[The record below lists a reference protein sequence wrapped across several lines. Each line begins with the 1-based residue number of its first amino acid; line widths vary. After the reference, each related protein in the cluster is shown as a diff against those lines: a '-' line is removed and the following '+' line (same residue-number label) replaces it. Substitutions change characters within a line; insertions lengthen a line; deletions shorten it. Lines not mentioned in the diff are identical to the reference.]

1 MAKAKK
7 ALSLILA
14 AVMLMGVMSLISF
27 AADAPA
33 GQEATISFSYDKGS
47 YAAGETVTLTV
58 KLTSNYFVAPA
69 AIPVEFDAAAATY
82 TGTGGVTGGALFGS
96 VAATETAAFLSDGL
110 LYVALTPRASQNAV
124 AQQCADVL
132 LFTATF
138 TANTAISDPTKVFGV
153 LDDQKTMSNLSGKLF
168 VGSYETA
175 DIKSTVYATGQT
187 LNYPVM
193 QEGPTEP
200 NTLVVKD
207 SFIAK
212 ESVVIDKYAPAYFM
226 GDTDTTGIIYGIET
240 IGYYDGFNTIY
251 LLADVLSTT
260 LGDAYLRITP
270 SNDAEGYEST
280 GTLIEVLDVD
290 GTTVLETYYFV
301 YFGDINGDGYVDNN
315 DVTTCSSYALDES
328 SLETIYEIIAGDV
341 NGDTYTDNSDG
352 TAIGTSVLNDSG
364 YVSQEEI
371 AVLFYGTIA
380 PEYGI

>member
-175 DIKSTVYATGQT
+175 DITSTVYATGQT
-187 LNYPVM
+187 LNYPTRVVGGNP
-193 QEGPTEP
+193 ELILTELGA
-200 NTLVVKD
+200 T
-207 SFIAK
+207 AGA
-212 ESVVIDKYAPAYFM
+212 VIDKARCTTSGEYA
-226 GDTDTTGIIYGIET
+226 GCIYGIATLAEEPASIADYVT
-240 IGYYDGFNTIY
+240 TQFGSVNVVVNENGF
-251 LLADVLSTT
+251 
-260 LGDAYLRITP
+260 
-270 SNDAEGYEST
+270 EST
-280 GTLIEVLDVD
+280 GATIQLLNTD
-290 GTTVLETYYFV
+290 GSVLETYVFV
-301 YFGDINGDGYVDNN
+301 YFGDINGDGAVDIA
-315 DVTTCSSYALDES
+315 DAGAVEAHDAWM
-328 SLETIYEIIAGDV
+328 ETIDEDIAAFYAADV
-341 NGDTYTDNSDG
+341 VPDG
-352 TAIGTSVLNDSG
+352 VVDIADAGAIEAADAWIEPLPPQSELAAIFTLM
-364 YVSQEEI
+364 
-371 AVLFYGTIA
+371 
-380 PEYGI
+380 